1 MGSDFGLAMSCDI
14 QKSFS
19 YGLINGLVEGRTLE
33 RLLDLLHDFSDF
45 TLHPLL
51 VMIVLAEV
59 YCGQLEEH
67 IDWTSDEVNKMEIAT
82 GQHSYPG
89 SDNAVD
95 RFKIDFVYLTK
106 TFNSRSADVAVLEA
120 KAEYQQHQ
128 LQKIVNYLDEFNAL
142 LLDGSRKRRILQMSQ
157 SLREHVEYQQSR
169 IENIL
174 VWNRQNQRKVQTQL
188 AVVSTLIITFRRNL
202 G

>member
-1 MGSDFGLAMSCDI
+1 MSCDI

-19 YGLINGLVEGRTLE
+19 YGLINGLVEGGTLE

-51 VMIVLAEV
+51 IMIVLAEV
-59 YCGQLEEH
+59 YCGQLQEH
-67 IDWTSDEVNKMEIAT
+67 SEWSTDDVNEVEIAT
-82 GQHSYPG
+82 GQHSYIG
-89 SDNAVD
+89 IDNAVD
-95 RFKIDFVYLTK
+95 PFKIDFVSLTK
-106 TFNSRSADVAVLEA
+106 RLNSRSADVALIEA

-157 SLREHVEYQQSR
+157 SLREHVEYQQSM

-174 VWNRQNQRKVQTQL
+174 VWNRYNQRKVQTQL